1 MRPVRIEV
9 EGFSAYRSAVSVD
22 LSRLLDSDLPFFSLS
37 GATGAGKSSLIDA
50 MIFALYGRIP
60 RLGGTAVA
68 PVISAGTDRARVRFD
83 FDVDG
88 VIHTAVRLAQR
99 TPSGGATVKE
109 ARLER
114 GDEVLADGAD
124 NVTTAVEELLRLG
137 FDDFTRTVVLPQ
149 GDFARFLNA
158 TKAERQALLRG
169 ILGLEVYGRVRE
181 LAGGRQAVASDRA
194 SGAHTR
200 LDALEVPAEADIEG
214 ASARLSSLEAMVGQ
228 IRDRE
233 QALAVLALE
242 VGAATADVTRLTGAR
257 ERLEVLAPPED
268 LDELGEMVT
277 LARSTF
283 SDAEEA
289 HAAAVAGGREIE
301 KRLEG
306 IPEPETIALGKHD
319 YQSLDQVET
328 QLEALADDRPRQA
341 LEEAETR
348 LAESRQAHLEAV
360 ARRNSLHI
368 SHTAHAIGATL
379 VVGENCPVCQRR
391 VEVLPVAET
400 PPELTRVEK
409 ELETSEARVEAD
421 LGAVGLARAAIT
433 EHETTRANLAAT
445 RDTLVARLSGAPNRE
460 ELARLET
467 LATEL
472 KDQLAG
478 SRRTVSSAEETL
490 GLARKQL
497 DEMAARQH
505 AMGRLLTTAQLKV
518 ADLSPP
524 VSESDDVVVQWKDL
538 MTWRAE
544 TLDRVVEEHAALLAR
559 SAEALSAHDSAR
571 EELVADL
578 ATAGLDAIEPYSA
591 TLASE
596 VERARHVVAHQQK
609 TLVDANALS
618 AEIDSETAN
627 ADVAAALAGHLKAN
641 GFEQWLM
648 AGALETLVVGANDLL
663 AQLSEGGYS
672 LHSQEGSFTIVD
684 HRNADEKRSVST
696 LSGGETFLVSLAL
709 ALSLAETLASAGG
722 ARLDAIIL
730 DEGFGTLDDE
740 SLDTVASVLEE
751 LAGKGLMVG
760 VITHVKELASRA
772 AVRFEVTREARG
784 STVSDMP

>member
-1 MRPVRIEV
+1 
-9 EGFSAYRSAVSVD
+9 
-22 LSRLLDSDLPFFSLS
+22 
-37 GATGAGKSSLIDA
+37 
-50 MIFALYGRIP
+50 
-60 RLGGTAVA
+60 
-68 PVISAGTDRARVRFD
+68 
-83 FDVDG
+83 
-88 VIHTAVRLAQR
+88 
-99 TPSGGATVKE
+99 
-109 ARLER
+109 
-114 GDEVLADGAD
+114 
-124 NVTTAVEELLRLG
+124 
-137 FDDFTRTVVLPQ
+137 
-149 GDFARFLNA
+149 NA

-181 LAGGRQAVASDRA
+181 LASGRQAMASDRA
-194 SGAHTR
+194 SGARTR
-200 LDALEVPAEADIEG
+200 LEALEVPAEADIEG
-214 ASARLSSLEAMVGQ
+214 AVARLSCLEAMVGQ

-233 QALAVLALE
+233 QALAVLAVE
-242 VGAATADVTRLTGAR
+242 VGAADADVTRLTGAR
-257 ERLEVLAPPED
+257 KRLEALAPPQD

-277 LARSTF
+277 RARSSV

-289 HAAAVAGGREIE
+289 HAAAVAGGGAIE

-319 YQSLDQVET
+319 YQSLDQVEA
-328 QLEALADDRPRQA
+328 QLEALADDRPKQA
-341 LEEAETR
+341 LEEAEAR
-348 LAESRQAHLEAV
+348 LARSRQAHAELV
-360 ARRNSLHI
+360 ARRDSLHI

-379 VVGENCPVCQRR
+379 VVGENCPVCQHR

-409 ELETSEARVEAD
+409 ELETLEAQVEAD
-421 LGAVGLARAAIT
+421 QAAVGQARAAIT

-445 RDTLVARLSGAPNRE
+445 RDTLVARLSGAPDRV
-460 ELARLET
+460 ELARLEV
-467 LATEL
+467 LATGL
-472 KDQLAG
+472 KDQLG
-478 SRRTVSSAEETL
+478 DSRRTVSSAEETL

-497 DEMAARQH
+497 DDMAARQH
-505 AMGRLLTTAQLKV
+505 AMGRLLTTAQLRV

-544 TLDRVVEEHAALLAR
+544 TLDRVVEEHAALLER
-559 SAEALSAHDSAR
+559 SAETLSAHDAAR

-578 ATAGLDAIEPYSA
+578 ATAGLDDIEPYSA

-672 LHSQEGSFTIVD
+672 
-684 HRNADEKRSVST
+684 
-696 LSGGETFLVSLAL
+696 
-709 ALSLAETLASAGG
+709 
-722 ARLDAIIL
+722 
-730 DEGFGTLDDE
+730 
-740 SLDTVASVLEE
+740 
-751 LAGKGLMVG
+751 
-760 VITHVKELASRA
+760 
-772 AVRFEVTREARG
+772 
-784 STVSDMP
+784 